1 MEAIKPLS
9 IHMIDDDEMFLRA
22 LQQYLEGALKES
34 IKIKWFLTGEEFLK
48 NMSIDKPD
56 IIILDYI
63 LNSRLPY
70 AMDGRFVLQKIRQ
83 TDPKI
88 PVIMLS
94 GQNKIEIALDS
105 IKNGAYDYVVKND
118 IAFLKIL
125 NILKKAVKNT
135 LTSKKHELLMKWG
148 AMLLSFIC
156 VISLAM
162 VLMKMFF
169 P

>member
-1 MEAIKPLS
+1 MKTIEPIS

-22 LQQYLEGALKES
+22 LQQHLQRALKES

-48 NMSIDKPD
+48 NLPTEKPD
-56 IIILDYI
+56 IIILDHI

-83 TDPKI
+83 ADPEI

-94 GQNKIEIALDS
+94 GQNKIETALES
-105 IKNGAYDYVVKND
+105 IKDGAYDYVVKND
-118 IAFLKIL
+118 NAFMKIQTIIR
-125 NILKKAVKNT
+125 NAVKNT
-135 LTSKKHELLMKWG
+135 LVSQKKQLFKHWATMIVSLL
-148 AMLLSFIC
+148 FI
-156 VISLAM
+156 VSLAII
-162 VLMKMFF
+162 VMKTFF